1 MTTPK
6 NHMKI
11 CILLGRC
18 SFFLQFQY
26 LLREQK
32 PQLEI
37 MWKFVFRAGVA
48 QFFIVLP
55 LCLKTMTIAQ
65 NNMKTCIPLEGVQF
79 FAILT
84 PSVSKFLGG
93 ASMSIILFLIWENLL
108 RTHAILMYLEW
119 LQRTSFFVSLFSGP
133 IHNVGTDKKSTPNN
147 GIFNKKNTVGTIPS
161 ACETLVTRH
170 GSASNIYTHNQI
182 DILSQ
187 LIYLMSWPS
196 GKPLFLHDSC
206 AHHGF
211 WNEKDRK
218 PTYFTASP
226 RGDISHVILICG
238 PCSHI
243 QDQHYKKWNPPRQ
256 NVE

>member
-18 SFFLQFQY
+18 SFCCNFSTFSENKNHSSKLCEK
-26 LLREQK
+26 L
-32 PQLEI
+32 
-37 MWKFVFRAGVA
+37 VFRVGVV

-84 PSVSKFLGG
+84 LSVSKFLGG
-93 ASMSIILFLIWENLL
+93 ASMSIILCLIWENLL

-119 LQRTSFFVSLFSGP
+119 LQRTVFFVSLFFGP

-196 GKPLFLHDSC
+196 GKLLSLHDSC
-206 AHHGF
+206 ANHGF
-211 WNEKDRK
+211 GNEKDKK

-226 RGDISHVILICG
+226 RGDISHAILICG
-238 PCSHI
+238 PCSRI
-243 QDQHYKKWNPPRQ
+243 KYQHYKKWNPPRQ